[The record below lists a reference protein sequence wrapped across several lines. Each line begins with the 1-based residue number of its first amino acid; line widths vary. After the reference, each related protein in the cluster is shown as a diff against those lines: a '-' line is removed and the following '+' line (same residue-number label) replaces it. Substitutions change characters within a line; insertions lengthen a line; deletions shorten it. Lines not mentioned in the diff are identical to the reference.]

1 MKPKII
7 GKIIHYFPKPGVA
20 VIKLKDSLAKGEK
33 IRITGGLDTDF
44 VQKIS
49 SMEIDF
55 KKIEKAKK
63 GQEIGLKVKEKVREG
78 YNVYKE

>member
-1 MKPKII
+1 MKPKLI
-7 GKIIHYFPKPGVA
+7 GEIIHYFPKPKVA
-20 VIKLKDSLAKGEK
+20 VIKLKDNLVVGDE
-33 IRITGGLDTDF
+33 IRIEGGKDTDF
-44 VQKIS
+44 TQKVT

-55 KKIEKAKK
+55 EKIEKAKK